1 MCLLSVRSLKYSCD
15 RFRAVLLALTT
26 NQKLGL
32 GLTAVVFIAFA
43 LISALLIPRSNA
55 DFPGRRGLV
64 PFILVTA
71 ILTIAMLG
79 AVEVFAKE
87 EHHGAE
93 AAPGEAEP
101 EPAPEPEPQEPAP
114 TPPTTTQPATT
125 AEQPSGSPEAGKAV
139 FEAQGCGGCH
149 TFSAAGANGTVGPN
163 LDQVLAGKD
172 AAFVHESIV
181 EPNAEIAEGFS
192 AGVMPQDYE
201 QKLSPKQLDDLVSF
215 LTSG

>member
-1 MCLLSVRSLKYSCD
+1 
-15 RFRAVLLALTT
+15 VLLALTT

-32 GLTAVVFIAFA
+32 GATAAIFIAFA
-43 LISALLIPRSNA
+43 LIAALLIPRSSP

-64 PFILVTA
+64 PFILVTV

-87 EHHGAE
+87 SHEGE
-93 AAPGEAEP
+93 AAAGPTETTPEP
-101 EPAPEPEPQEPAP
+101 EPEPQPQEPAP
-114 TPPTTTQPATT
+114 TRPTTTTSA
-125 AEQPSGSPEAGKAV
+125 QPSGSAEAGKTV
-139 FEAQGCGGCH
+139 FAAQGCAGCH
-149 TFSAAGANGTVGPN
+149 TFSAAGAAGTVGPN
-163 LDQVLAGKD
+163 LDEALADKD

-181 EPNAEIAEGFS
+181 NPNAEVAEGFS

-201 QKLSPKQLDDLVSF
+201 QKLSSKQLDDLVAF